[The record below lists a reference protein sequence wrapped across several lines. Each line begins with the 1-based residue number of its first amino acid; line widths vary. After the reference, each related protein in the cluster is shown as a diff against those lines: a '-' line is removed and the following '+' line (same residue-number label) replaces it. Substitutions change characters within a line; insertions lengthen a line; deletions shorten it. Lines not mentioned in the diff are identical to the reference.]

1 MPTFN
6 QIIKNIRRKK
16 FHKKVKKELQ
26 NIPNR
31 RGVCIKVF
39 TQTPRKPNSAIRKV
53 TRVRLSNSH
62 LITAYI
68 PGEGHNLREHSNVLI
83 RGGRIKDLP
92 GIKYRTI
99 RGVYDLKG
107 LDKRKQGRSK
117 YGSKKKRGI

>member
-6 QIIKNIRRKK
+6 QLTISKIRKKK

-31 RGVCIKVF
+31 RGICIKVF
-39 TQTPRKPNSAIRKV
+39 TKTPRKPNSAIRKV
-53 TRVRLSNSH
+53 ARVKLSNRH

-92 GIKYRTI
+92 GVKYRAI
-99 RGVYDLKG
+99 HGVYDFKG
-107 LDKRKQGRSK
+107 LSKRKQSRSK
-117 YGSKKKRGI
+117 YGSKIKL

>member
-6 QIIKNIRRKK
+6 QLISNIRRKK
-16 FHKKVKKELQ
+16 HHKKVKKELQ

-39 TQTPRKPNSAIRKV
+39 TKTPRKPNSAIRKV
-53 TRVRLSNSH
+53 ARIKLSNNN

-92 GIKYRTI
+92 GIKYRTV

-117 YGSKKKRGI
+117 YGSKKK

>member
-6 QIIKNIRRKK
+6 QLSRKIRRKK
-16 FHKKVKKELQ
+16 IHKKVKKELQ

-31 RGVCIKVF
+31 RGVCVRVF

-53 TRVRLSNSH
+53 ARIKLSNQH
-62 LITAYI
+62 LVTAYI

-99 RGVYDLKG
+99 HGVYDLKG
-107 LDKRKQGRSK
+107 LSNRKQSRSK
-117 YGSKKKRGI
+117 YGSKKK

>member
-117 YGSKKKRGI
+117 YCIKKKRGI